1 MTLTTNSMTM
11 ANPDEPYGKVGTW
24 WFLSSEIPTFGAIL
38 VAYIVMRLG
47 STGWAEASHH
57 LNFNIALINTFILLT
72 SSMTIV
78 IAHGATQDREM
89 KRAAN
94 FLGLTVVLGL
104 GFLGMK
110 AFEYSTEISH
120 GFLPSSGMFWSFY
133 YAMTGLHGLHV
144 VAGIIVNLVL
154 WIQAAK
160 GTLAHHSHRVELAGL
175 YWHFVD
181 IVWIFLFPLLY
192 LA

>member
-1 MTLTTNSMTM
+1 MTTDTMTM
-11 ANPDEPYGKVGTW
+11 HGNDEPYGKLGTW
-24 WFLSSEIPTFGAIL
+24 WFLASEIPTFGGVL

-47 STGWAEASHH
+47 STGWHEASSQ
-57 LNFNIALINTFILLT
+57 LNFTIALINTFILLT

-78 IAHGATQDREM
+78 MAYNAVQDNDL
-89 KRAAN
+89 KQSAK
-94 FLGLTVVLGL
+94 FLGYTVILGVA
-104 GFLGMK
+104 FLAMK
-110 AFEYSTEISH
+110 GFEYSTEISH
-120 GFLPSSGMFWSFY
+120 GFLPSSGIFWSFY
-133 YAMTGLHGLHV
+133 YGMTGLHALHV
-144 VAGIIVNLVL
+144 LAGIIVNLVL

-160 GTLAHHSHRVELAGL
+160 GTLAANRHRVELAGL

>member
-11 ANPDEPYGKVGTW
+11 VNPDEPYGKVGTW

-78 IAHGATQDREM
+78 MAHGAAQDRDF

-104 GFLGMK
+104 GFLGKK

-120 GFLPSSGMFWSFY
+120 GYLPSSGMFWSFY

>member
-1 MTLTTNSMTM
+1 VSASTMTM
-11 ANPDEPYGKVGTW
+11 NSGSEPYGKYGTW
-24 WFLSSEIPTFGAIL
+24 WFLSSEIPTFGGVL
-38 VAYIVMRLG
+38 VAYITLRLG
-47 STGWAEASHH
+47 STGWAEASSH
-57 LNFNIALINTFILLT
+57 LNFNVALINTFLLLT

-78 IAHGATQDREM
+78 MAHAAVLDSDY
-89 KRAAN
+89 KRVAN
-94 FLGLTVVLGL
+94 FLGITVLLGL

-110 AFEYSTEISH
+110 AFEYTTEISH
-120 GFLPSSGMFWSFY
+120 GFLPSSGIFWSFY
-133 YAMTGLHGLHV
+133 YGMTGLHALHV
-144 VAGIIVNLVL
+144 LAGIIVNLVL

-160 GTLAHHSHRVELAGL
+160 GRLAPKGHRVELAGL

>member
-1 MTLTTNSMTM
+1 MTISEL
-11 ANPDEPYGKVGTW
+11 DEPYGKIGTW
-24 WFLSSEIPTFGAIL
+24 WFLSSEIPTFGAVL

-47 STGWAEASHH
+47 GPGWSEASHQ

-78 IAHGATQDREM
+78 MAHSAVLDQNF

-110 AFEYSTEISH
+110 AFEYSIEISH
-120 GFLPSSGMFWSFY
+120 GFLPSSGIFWSFY

-144 VAGIIVNLVL
+144 LAGIIINSVL
-154 WIQAAK
+154 WIQAAR
-160 GTLAHHSHRVELAGL
+160 GTLANHRHRVELAGL

>member
-1 MTLTTNSMTM
+1 MNTQATAMSGMET
-11 ANPDEPYGKVGTW
+11 PVGKNGTW
-24 WFLSSEIPTFGAIL
+24 WFLASEIPIFGGLIA
-38 VAYIVMRLG
+38 AYIVMRLG
-47 STGWAEASHH
+47 STGWGEASSH
-57 LNFNIALINTFILLT
+57 LNFNVALINTFLLLT

-78 IAHGATQDREM
+78 MAHGAVQESNY
-89 KRAAN
+89 KLVAN
-94 FLGLTVVLGL
+94 FLGLTILLGL

-110 AFEYSTEISH
+110 AIEYTTEIGH
-120 GFLPSSGMFWSFY
+120 GFLPSSGIFWSFY
-133 YAMTGLHGLHV
+133 YGMTGLHALHV
-144 VAGIIVNLVL
+144 LAGVIVNLVL

-160 GTLAHHSHRVELAGL
+160 GTLVRNGHRVELAGL